1 MFICFVEYKISPEFR
16 EAYFE
21 YTTGLLKP
29 LKEKVHI
36 YEGTDQPSLFVE
48 IWSAVN
54 EAEAEQKKK
63 ERCSQR
69 SPWHHIAEWIP
80 GGADKMH
87 VWTFKPA
94 MGSYDNN

>member
-1 MFICFVEYKISPEFR
+1 MFICFVEYKIALAYR

-21 YTTGLLKP
+21 YTNRLLEPMKDN
-29 LKEKVHI
+29 VHI
-36 YEGTDQPSLFVE
+36 YEGTDQPGLFVE
-48 IWSAVN
+48 IWSAVS
-54 EAEAEQKKK
+54 EAEVEQMKK

-94 MGSYDNN
+94 MSGYANN